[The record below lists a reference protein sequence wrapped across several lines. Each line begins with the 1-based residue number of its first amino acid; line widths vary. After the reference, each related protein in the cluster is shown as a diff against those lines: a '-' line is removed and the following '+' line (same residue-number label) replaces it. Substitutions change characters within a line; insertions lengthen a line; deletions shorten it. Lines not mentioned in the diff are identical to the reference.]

1 MLTIRMYKE
10 EADAEAAAEAEEA
23 GDAEAD
29 GEDASADTE
38 SSDESARSK
47 LATQAGHVKSGE
59 TNQDGKTQG
68 RDSDGAQVAK
78 AGLSG
83 PSKSCVAA
91 HCYSTDAVQDYG
103 HCSLARRDQVDEGE
117 GARGRHRD
125 ARDQPQGG
133 RRGAQ
138 GPRCRRDGAGGEG
151 REGGRQR
158 GVAASRSTERCRAC
172 VSAVRIGRAC
182 RMYSVCVSLLA

>member
-1 MLTIRMYKE
+1 MRWTESSTLLTTRMYKE
-10 EADAEAAAEAEEA
+10 EAEPEA
-23 GDAEAD
+23 DAEAD
-29 GEDASADTE
+29 EAPADAEAESEESSGDAE

-83 PSKSCVAA
+83 PSKSSVSSDGC
-91 HCYSTDAVQDYG
+91 STDAAQDDG

-117 GARGRHRD
+117 GARGRHGD
-125 ARDQPQGG
+125 PRDQPQGG

-138 GPRCRRDGAGGEG
+138 GAR
-151 REGGRQR
+151 
-158 GVAASRSTERCRAC
+158 
-172 VSAVRIGRAC
+172 
-182 RMYSVCVSLLA
+182 